1 MPQPTQA
8 DEPDLQVLPFSSYA
22 MIIDARTEK
31 EFREDHVPGAINLP
45 VVDQPEFA
53 EVGTLHRSDTHTAY
67 MVGVAYA
74 MRRMADHVERVIK
87 DVPPD
92 ERILVYCFRGG
103 KRSKLWADNLRTI
116 GFRVDTIK
124 GGWKNYRRWVMA
136 GLDKLVPSLRF
147 RVIAGPT
154 GAGKTRLLD
163 ALEAEG
169 AQVLDLEA
177 LASHRGS
184 LIGAL
189 PGVAQPSQ
197 KYFDTLVLDRL
208 RSFSP
213 ARPVWV
219 EAESKRIGAVQLSQ
233 GLFDA
238 IHDAPIVIL
247 EAPMAERVKL
257 WREDYGH
264 FEADLP
270 GMVALL
276 AKLAPLVGN
285 EEMALWRQLARDG
298 KAAELFER
306 LMTHHYDRAY
316 ARSSR
321 KNHVDLDAAEV
332 LELESLDEATLRASA
347 RRLIARHTKSP
358 ESTGA
363 AATPART

>member
-1 MPQPTQA
+1 MRISTET

-22 MIIDARTEK
+22 MIIDARTET
-31 EFREDHVPGAINLP
+31 EYREDHVPGAVNLP

-53 EVGTLHRSDTHTAY
+53 EVGTLHRSDTHAAY
-67 MVGVAYA
+67 MIGVAYA

-136 GLDKLVPSLRF
+136 GLDKVVPSF
-147 RVIAGPT
+147 EYRVIAGAT
-154 GAGKTRLLD
+154 GAGKTRLLK
-163 ALEAEG
+163 ALQAEG
-169 AQVLDLEA
+169 AQVLDLEG

-184 LIGAL
+184 LIGAV

-197 KYFDTLVLDRL
+197 KYFDTLVFDRL

-213 ARPVWV
+213 ARVVWA

-233 GLFDA
+233 ALFEA
-238 IHDAPIVIL
+238 IHSAPIIRIV
-247 EAPMAERVKL
+247 APMAERVKL
-257 WREDYGH
+257 WREDYAH

-285 EEMALWRQLARDG
+285 EEMALWQDLARSG

-306 LMTHHYDRAY
+306 LMTHHYDLAY

-321 KNHVDLDAAEV
+321 RNHVDFEAAAV
-332 LELESLDEATLRASA
+332 LELEALDEPTLRAAA
-347 RRLIARHTKSP
+347 RRLIAENPKSP
-358 ESTGA
+358 R
-363 AATPART
+363 P